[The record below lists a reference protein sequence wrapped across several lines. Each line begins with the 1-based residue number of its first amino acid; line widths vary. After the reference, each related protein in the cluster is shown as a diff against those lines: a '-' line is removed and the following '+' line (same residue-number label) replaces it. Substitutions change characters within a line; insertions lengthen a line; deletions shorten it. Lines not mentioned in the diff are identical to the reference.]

1 MICLGLTGC
10 SGLSP
15 LSLLSGK
22 PVGVNAQIGKE
33 NEQVIGVKTE
43 ATYGNNSYVAPA
55 APVDTS
61 VTTSVRPVARPSSV
75 NQVQAQENNV
85 KADTVEN
92 ITVHEV
98 PPWIVLVALL
108 GWLLPTPSQ
117 IASSFINL
125 FRRKQ

>member
-10 SGLSP
+10 NAVNP
-15 LSLLSGK
+15 IKLLGGK
-22 PVGVNAQIGKE
+22 PVGVNAQLGKE

-43 ATYGNNSYVAPA
+43 ATYGNNSYVAP
-55 APVDTS
+55 VS
-61 VTTSVRPVARPSSV
+61 TSVRPVSRPSSV

-117 IASSFINL
+117 IGSSFINL
-125 FRRKQ
+125 FKRRKR

>member
-1 MICLGLTGC
+1 MPLALTGC

-22 PVGVNAQIGKE
+22 PVGVNAQLGKE

-55 APVDTS
+55 S
-61 VTTSVRPVARPSSV
+61 TSVRPAARPSSV
-75 NQVQAQENNV
+75 NQVQAQENGV
-85 KADTVEN
+85 KADTVES

-117 IASSFINL
+117 IGRSFINL
-125 FRRKQ
+125 FKRRKG

>member
-22 PVGVNAQIGKE
+22 PVGVNAQLGKE

-55 APVDTS
+55 
-61 VTTSVRPVARPSSV
+61 TSVRPVSRPSSV
-75 NQVQAQENNV
+75 NQVQVQENNV
-85 KADTVEN
+85 KADNAEN
-92 ITVHEV
+92 ITINEL

-117 IASSFINL
+117 IGSGFMGL
-125 FRRKQ
+125 FRRNRRP

>member
-22 PVGVNAQIGKE
+22 PVGVNAQLGKE

-43 ATYGNNSYVAPA
+43 TTYGNNSYVAPA
-55 APVDTS
+55 
-61 VTTSVRPVARPSSV
+61 TSVRPVSRPSSV

-117 IASSFINL
+117 IGRSFINL

>member
-1 MICLGLTGC
+1 MTLVALTGC

-15 LSLLSGK
+15 LTALGGK
-22 PVGVNAQIGKE
+22 PVGVNAQLGKE

-43 ATYGNNSYVAPA
+43 ATYGNNSFVAPP
-55 APVDTS
+55 APVE
-61 VTTSVRPVARPSSV
+61 VTTSVRPVARPTSV

-117 IASSFINL
+117 IGRSFINL
-125 FRRKQ
+125 FRRKR